1 MKRDCFEKKRTAKKQ
16 ESQPE
21 SRAVA
26 VEPAPSIEFPRTD
39 AIPGSDARG
48 AEEVLLALA
57 MAVEQRDNVTAGH
70 CERLALT
77 SLALGMAMSL
87 DEASLQTLYRGG
99 FLHDIGKVGIP
110 DSILLKPAKLTT
122 EEWMIMQEHPH
133 RGAQICGHL
142 QALAPVLPL
151 VRHHHERWDGTGY
164 PDRLRGDQ
172 IPLLARVLQIADI
185 YDALTNSRCY
195 KPAYTPKEAIRII
208 EEETARGWRDPEIV
222 ANFLR
227 IHSEVVS
234 PLVDCSRNADGNL
247 AALNRALIN
256 VDSVMKPVAS
266 FFTARSF
273 HYISGP
279 AA

>member
-1 MKRDCFEKKRTAKKQ
+1 MKRDCSEKKRAARKQ
-16 ESQPE
+16 E

-26 VEPAPSIEFPRTD
+26 VEPAPSIQFPRTD

-110 DSILLKPAKLTT
+110 DSILLKPAKLNA
-122 EEWMIMQEHPH
+122 EEWVIMQEHPY

-142 QALAPVLPL
+142 QSLAPVLPL

-164 PDRLRGDQ
+164 PDRLRGNQ

-227 IHSEVVS
+227 IHSEVVG
-234 PLVDCSRNADGNL
+234 PLVDCSRKADGNL

-256 VDSVMKPVAS
+256 VDPIMKPIAS
-266 FFTARSF
+266 FFNARSF
-273 HYISGP
+273 HYLSGP